1 MGRWVSENFHLL
13 INELWCSLVDILGQL
28 QYIKQLPKS
37 VRKWVSLGYFSIVY
51 LQLMNGNMYKSIA
64 TSEMDDNSPSQ
75 GNHAL
80 GNGNMNGTL
89 QKLHD
94 PDGSEIY
101 KPQPVYDN
109 TIQTRK
115 LPDLPNT
122 PESLGT
128 FPFVT
133 LRLFFGIHRIQR
145 NFNRKVQKLRWHL
158 NCLVTYSRWTKF
170 IIQTDDTVVVYL
182 ITISK

>member
-1 MGRWVSENFHLL
+1 MCEK
-13 INELWCSLVDILGQL
+13 IC
-28 QYIKQLPKS
+28 
-37 VRKWVSLGYFSIVY
+37 SIVY

-89 QKLHD
+89 QKLRD
-94 PDGSEIY
+94 PDGNEIY

-122 PESLGT
+122 PESLGR
-128 FPFVT
+128 FPWLLST
-133 LRLFFGIHRIQR
+133 AFGIHQIYC
-145 NFNRKVQKLRWHL
+145 NFHLQVEKSGAMQNPLTLSLFHL
-158 NCLVTYSRWTKF
+158 NCVVTSLQYTKF
-170 IIQTDDTVVVYL
+170 SILTGRLGAGTLEQL
-182 ITISK
+182 

>member
-1 MGRWVSENFHLL
+1 MQNMSN
-13 INELWCSLVDILGQL
+13 I
-28 QYIKQLPKS
+28 
-37 VRKWVSLGYFSIVY
+37 Y

-89 QKLHD
+89 QKLRD
-94 PDGSEIY
+94 PDGNEIY

-122 PESLGT
+122 PESLGRSSWLLST
-128 FPFVT
+128 ALISMECTGTST
-133 LRLFFGIHRIQR
+133 L
-145 NFNRKVQKLRWHL
+145 KLKNQMPCTIR
-158 NCLVTYSRWTKF
+158 RR
-170 IIQTDDTVVVYL
+170 YL
-182 ITISK
+182 CSI

>member
-1 MGRWVSENFHLL
+1 MFN
-13 INELWCSLVDILGQL
+13 I
-28 QYIKQLPKS
+28 
-37 VRKWVSLGYFSIVY
+37 Y

-89 QKLHD
+89 QKLRD
-94 PDGSEIY
+94 PDGNEIY

-122 PESLGT
+122 PESLGRSLWLLST
-128 FPFVT
+128 A
-133 LRLFFGIHRIQR
+133 FGIHGIYW
-145 NFNRKVQKLRWHL
+145 NFHLKVRKSDGISTDAIFVPFKLCSHL
-158 NCLVTYSRWTKF
+158 SSVRK
-170 IIQTDDTVVVYL
+170 I
-182 ITISK
+182 